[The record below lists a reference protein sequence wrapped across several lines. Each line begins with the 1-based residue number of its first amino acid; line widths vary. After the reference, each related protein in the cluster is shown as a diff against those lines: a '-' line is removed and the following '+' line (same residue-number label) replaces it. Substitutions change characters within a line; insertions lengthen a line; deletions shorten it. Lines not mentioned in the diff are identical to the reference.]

1 MGGTIGKIFK
11 GVWGQKEDVRI
22 LQLGFDAAGKTT
34 MLYKLKLGEVTTM
47 VPTIGALVEQVQ
59 YKNLHFQAW
68 DLGGRDRIRPLQR
81 HYWKATNAI
90 IWVIDSSDVLR
101 MPEVKDELHKIL
113 QLEELATC
121 PILFMANKQDLP
133 SALSV
138 TEVLTSKRC
147 YCFISQVVEKLEL
160 NVLNAMERVWH
171 IEPCCATTGDGLY
184 EGLDWLSAAIA
195 GKVEGPKGG

>member
-138 TEVLTSKRC
+138 TEV
-147 YCFISQVVEKLEL
+147 VEKLEL